1 MTDIISHRK
10 IKVLVVDD
18 SAVARNIL
26 VQGLRQYPFIEVV
39 GSAQDPYVAKDKI
52 LQLNPDVMTL
62 DVEMPRMDGLTFL
75 KRLWNSVPCR

>member
-1 MTDIISHRK
+1 MTDIFKQRK
-10 IKVLVVDD
+10 IRVLVVDD

-26 VQGLRQYPFIEVV
+26 VQGLHKYPFIEIV

-62 DVEMPRMDGLTFL
+62 DVEMPVMDGLETL
-75 KRLWNSVPCR
+75 RQLQVI